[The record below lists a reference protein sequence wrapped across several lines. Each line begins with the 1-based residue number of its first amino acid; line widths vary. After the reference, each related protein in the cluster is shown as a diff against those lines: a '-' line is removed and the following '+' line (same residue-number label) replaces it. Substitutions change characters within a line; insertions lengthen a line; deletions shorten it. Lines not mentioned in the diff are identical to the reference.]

1 MRNEKPSVGIL
12 GCGFVGG
19 AVLNGFKYY
28 TDVKVYD
35 KFKIGLDP
43 LSEVLQQDVLFV
55 CVPTPQGDDG
65 SCDTEI
71 VRSVFQDL
79 HYRAEWAVYG
89 YTKPVIIKSTI
100 PPGFADELE
109 KEFPSLE
116 VIHSPEFLTER
127 IAGLD
132 FATQTRVILGRDG
145 GTTQLVRN
153 LFEGCL
159 PGIQVLECSWKAAAL
174 VKYGVNCF
182 FATKISFMN
191 ELSQICESLG
201 VDHDEVLSLMRND
214 GRIARHHMDVPGHDG
229 KPGFGGACFPKDTKA
244 LASIARSAGVKP
256 TVLEAVLEKNDEV
269 RDGEV

>member
-1 MRNEKPSVGIL
+1 MKQKKTSVGII
-12 GCGFVGG
+12 GCGFVGS

-35 KFKIGLDP
+35 KFKNLGSLE
-43 LSEVLQQDVLFV
+43 EVLKQDVLFV
-55 CVPTPQGDDG
+55 CVPTPSDDEG
-65 SCDTEI
+65 SCDTSI
-71 VRSVFQDL
+71 VRGVFEEMTPLAD
-79 HYRAEWAVYG
+79 WAMYKV
-89 YTKPVIIKSTI
+89 TKPVILKSTI
-100 PPGFADELE
+100 PPGCADELQA
-109 KEFPSLE
+109 EFPAFE

-145 GTTQLVRN
+145 GTTQVVRS
-153 LFEGCL
+153 LFEACFQ
-159 PGIQVLECSWKAAAL
+159 GIQVLECSWKAAAL

-191 ELSQICESLG
+191 ELAQICSSQG
-201 VDHDEVLSLMRND
+201 VDPDEVLSLMKND

-229 KPGFGGACFPKDTKA
+229 KPGFGGACFPKDTRA
-244 LASIARSAGVKP
+244 LASIARSGGVKP
-256 TVLEAVLEKNDEV
+256 TVLEAVMEKNDEV